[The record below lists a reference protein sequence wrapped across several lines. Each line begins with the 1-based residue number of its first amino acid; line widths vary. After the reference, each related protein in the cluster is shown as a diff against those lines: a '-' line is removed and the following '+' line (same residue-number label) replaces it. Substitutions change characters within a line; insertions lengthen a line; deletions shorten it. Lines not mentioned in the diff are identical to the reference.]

1 MTRFVGLGL
10 VAISLLLQ
18 ALIPHGY
25 MVGAGP
31 GGSFLHSCSGLAADR
46 DASALHAPAH
56 QKALAFFQGKDG
68 VWIERGDHR
77 GDTDE
82 HDVGARG
89 HCVFAGHAPA
99 LGNFRPE
106 PVIAPFFAADL
117 IRWIRANACAPSE
130 PSPPPSRAR
139 DPPAIRI

>member
-31 GGSFLHSCSGLAADR
+31 GGSFLHRCTGLAADR
-46 DASALHAPAH
+46 DASALTAPNDRQAS
-56 QKALAFFQGKDG
+56 AFFQGEDG

-77 GDTDE
+77 GDSDE

-99 LGNFRPE
+99 LRHFRPE
-106 PVIAPFFAADL
+106 PVIAPFFVADL
-117 IRWIRANACAPSE
+117 IRWIQADADMPGE
-130 PSPPPSRAR
+130 PLPPPSRAR
-139 DPPAIRI
+139 DPPAAAI